1 MVTELNIENFK
12 LFEHLKVEGLKRVN
26 LFAGKN
32 NCGKTALLEALRIMA
47 AGTDLTVMHHIL
59 NQRGQDQSDFRTIYD
74 ALFNRRTFES
84 IKDINP
90 IYFKI
95 NNFFVEKG
103 KDVHNLTEY
112 KAKINGKPYELGQL
126 RNNLGLSLPV
136 IKPHDVAVYIPFGS
150 SEYFPLDTLWEK
162 IVLTPKEDK
171 VIEVLRSTILPDLIR
186 LDVKSDR
193 TLVRLKGEEKP
204 MALKSLGDGAQRML
218 LIAIALVSAKDNLLL
233 LDEIESGLH
242 YSTIEKLW
250 EIIFRY
256 AEELNVQVFAT
267 THSSDAIKTFAY
279 VLEKPEN
286 KEKGA
291 YYRMQPNRKTGEIE
305 VVSYDLERLESA
317 LESNLETR

>member
-47 AGTDLTVMHHIL
+47 AKDDLSVIHYIL
-59 NQRGQDQSDFRTIYD
+59 NHRGQNLSYIWETYD
-74 ALFNRRTFES
+74 PLFNHGVLES
-84 IKDINP
+84 TGYGDLAHI
-90 IYFKI
+90 KI
-95 NNFFVEKG
+95 NDFLITRLKKTINR
-103 KDVHNLTEY
+103 TEY
-112 KAKINGKPYELGQL
+112 NAQINGDIYGLDEL
-126 RNNLGLSLPV
+126 RNKMNLPLPV
-136 IKPHDVAVYIPFGS
+136 ATPRDVVVFVPFGS
-150 SEYFPLDTLWEK
+150 NDFFPLDKLWDT
-162 IVLTPKEDK
+162 IVLTPKEDAVTEILK
-171 VIEVLRSTILPDLIR
+171 ATILPNLIR
-186 LDVKSDR
+186 LDVKPDR

-218 LIAIALVSAKDNLLL
+218 LIAIALVSAKDNMLL

-267 THSSDAIKTFAY
+267 THSSDAIKTFTY